1 MRPIDD
7 EPWQITDATA
17 MTVRFKIDVIYFKF
31 QSDSHQRFC
40 RVVVITPDFDY
51 KDLSGN
57 PGSNPG
63 KTFFFFAFCT
73 LSPG

>member
-1 MRPIDD
+1 MADG
-7 EPWQITDATA
+7 TA
-17 MTVRFKIDVIYFKF
+17 MWASFKTNYIYFKF
-31 QSDSHQRFC
+31 DPDIHQRFC

-63 KTFFFFAFCT
+63 KTFFLFAFCV
-73 LSPG
+73 S

>member
-1 MRPIDD
+1 MAMPAWLIID
-7 EPWQITDATA
+7 I
-17 MTVRFKIDVIYFKF
+17 INFKF
-31 QSDSHQRFC
+31 KPDSHQRFC

-63 KTFFFFAFCT
+63 KTFFLFAFFAP
-73 LSPG
+73 SPG